1 MMMKN
6 SVYKDFKA
14 EIDDALAFIE
24 KEGCSSDLKF
34 FIVKMKNEYSNIP
47 HADRWSMVYDFINA
61 KYPQY
66 RAGGV
71 ITGLS
76 YALEIFGQNDLLEG
90 KICQKIR
97 KEY

>member
-34 FIVKMKNEYSNIP
+34 
-47 HADRWSMVYDFINA
+47 
-61 KYPQY
+61 
-66 RAGGV
+66 
-71 ITGLS
+71 
-76 YALEIFGQNDLLEG
+76 LL
-90 KICQKIR
+90 
-97 KEY
+97 